1 MTFVFS
7 FCDCYCAKVASAH
20 VATQTSRTSSQ
31 VVGNIEKGET
41 PATRHEET
49 SHMALK
55 GSQQA
60 LKKQP
65 KTIKSSHKAFT
76 CLTVHWRPKVPI
88 PQLYHLANYGLPCST
103 WSLQYLQKHIVAT
116 SAKLLSSC
124 CCHNFGEK
132 IFRPRSGPHCQSLC
146 ASKPLQPPCLHTA
159 QHHPCLLCQLDWSK
173 PHCKCTQVKLGALA
187 AGWSPSCLAC
197 TCLST
202 LHALQNF
209 LLAAEHADLVHKA
222 LRGLKTFLPHR
233 VKSVGGIFF
242 SLVYVSFRGRNMI
255 VEKTFSFGDHGNGKA
270 SETCCGPGLPTLQT
284 PHTWRIDPP
293 LVAQPCGIDT
303 MEVACT
309 SSTMW
314 TTESQTWGIAIN
326 K

>member
-20 VATQTSRTSSQ
+20 VATQTSRKSSQ

-60 LKKQP
+60 FKKTAKNYQKQP
-65 KTIKSSHKAFT
+65 QGFHMLNSTLKAKGTFTIWQIMVCHAA
-76 CLTVHWRPKVPI
+76 LD
-88 PQLYHLANYGLPCST
+88 PCSI
-103 WSLQYLQKHIVAT
+103 YKKHIVAT

-187 AGWSPSCLAC
+187 AGWW
-197 TCLST
+197 
-202 LHALQNF
+202 
-209 LLAAEHADLVHKA
+209 V
-222 LRGLKTFLPHR
+222 
-233 VKSVGGIFF
+233 
-242 SLVYVSFRGRNMI
+242 
-255 VEKTFSFGDHGNGKA
+255 
-270 SETCCGPGLPTLQT
+270 
-284 PHTWRIDPP
+284 
-293 LVAQPCGIDT
+293 
-303 MEVACT
+303 
-309 SSTMW
+309 
-314 TTESQTWGIAIN
+314 
-326 K
+326 